1 MSPCDA
7 VRAGRMVRR
16 SRVARRGPG
25 WGVRLWRVRVVLGWL
40 AGGDCTTWGIDTPV
54 TRLLSASCSAK
65 PPFGGR
71 ADGSGGGGLSCVS
84 RCGAAWLVP
93 WGDCTTW
100 GSDTP
105 VTRLLSASCSAK
117 PPFGGQGRWVWWGQ
131 SIGCEV
137 ALHTRRRLWQA
148 WGVGAGGAHGAAFS
162 RGATRR
168 GQGCAVAAHFSGPD
182 IGGRGELQH

>member
-1 MSPCDA
+1 
-7 VRAGRMVRR
+7 MVRR
-16 SRVARRGPG
+16 SRGARGATRLGLGREVVACSGGPG
-25 WGVRLWRVRVVLGWL
+25 VVSW
-40 AGGDCTTWGIDTPV
+40 GDCTTWGFDTPV

-65 PPFGGR
+65 PPFGGGR
-71 ADGSGGGGLSCVS
+71 ADGSGGGRLSCLS

-100 GSDTP
+100 GFDTP
-105 VTRLLSASCSAK
+105 VMRRWVASCSAK

-168 GQGCAVAAHFSGPD
+168 GQGCAVAAHFSGPY

>member
-1 MSPCDA
+1 MRCGAGGAHGAAFSRGATRLGLGRA
-7 VRAGRMVRR
+7 V
-16 SRVARRGPG
+16 VACSGGPG
-25 WGVRLWRVRVVLGWL
+25 VVSW
-40 AGGDCTTWGIDTPV
+40 GDCTTWGSDTPV

-100 GSDTP
+100 GFDAP
-105 VTRLLSASCSAK
+105 VMWRWVASCSAK

-148 WGVGAGGAHGAAFS
+148 WGVGAGPMVLVGLAIAACLDVPQPGS
-162 RGATRR
+162 RG
-168 GQGCAVAAHFSGPD
+168 GIAALGARHAGDTP
-182 IGGRGELQH
+182 